1 MPFGKGG
8 RLFHWLQ
15 TIPGSTS
22 TNAYYEECFRK
33 GYGEGAEA
41 IRLVYRNDISIDN
54 KSEVSK
60 GLAVDTELI
69 YDRNVRFSSDIF
81 AEKNIKYLRDG
92 QFVEFTEDEVVS
104 DEYFEKIDKF
114 QFPEKLENFET
125 FLRIFIDF
133 VGYKAGLV
141 RNIAVLEN
149 RSKELTSRLSAFI
162 DNDSEYKKARNAK
175 QQTNRFEYR
184 FPIFIAEGLC
194 YLEQIL
200 IPEIFK
206 S

>member
-1 MPFGKGG
+1 M
-8 RLFHWLQ
+8 
-15 TIPGSTS
+15 
-22 TNAYYEECFRK
+22 
-33 GYGEGAEA
+33 
-41 IRLVYRNDISIDN
+41 
-54 KSEVSK
+54 
-60 GLAVDTELI
+60 
-69 YDRNVRFSSDIF
+69 
-81 AEKNIKYLRDG
+81 
-92 QFVEFTEDEVVS
+92 
-104 DEYFEKIDKF
+104 
-114 QFPEKLENFET
+114 ENFET